1 MNYFSGRQV
10 LSVRRKNKREKNV
23 LIKVT
28 SVSFS
33 GLTTIK
39 IDVEINI
46 ADKGLPSFDIVGLPN
61 KAVAESRERVRTAL
75 VNSNLKFPLRRI
87 TVNLAPGD
95 VPKYGAFY
103 DLPIAVGIL
112 SQVVG
117 FEIPENSIFF
127 VFFSLDGSLRHTKG
141 ALLAALFAR
150 ENNLSNFF
158 VPRLSANEA
167 SVVKGINVYPVDNL
181 NQMINCFESGEEI
194 KPSVYRLNKPA
205 SAAAVDFDMCEVLGQ
220 EQAKRALEIAAA
232 GGHNLLMIGS
242 PGSGKTM
249 LARALPGIMPLLN
262 DEESLEVTRIYSSAG
277 NIPPGGSLISTRP
290 FRAPHHI
297 ISQAGLV
304 GGGTHPQPGE
314 ISLAHRGILF
324 LDEFNEF
331 PRAVI
336 EALRQPIEDGEL
348 TISRSLERVTYPS
361 RFILIA
367 AANPCPCGFLND
379 DGKECICTKREILR
393 YRKKLSGP
401 ILDRIDLHVDV
412 PVVDVKKLS
421 RSFYSQNNKENSV
434 SIRKRITSARK
445 IQQKR
450 FSEESIHTNSEMK
463 NRLIKKY
470 VNLKPD
476 SEALLMNGAES
487 LQLSARSYLKVIKL
501 ARTIADL
508 EQSEDIEEMHI
519 AEALQFRPGII
530 E

>member
-1 MNYFSGRQV
+1 M
-10 LSVRRKNKREKNV
+10 

-33 GLTTIK
+33 GLTTIR
-39 IDVEINI
+39 IDVEVNI
-46 ADKGLPSFDIVGLPN
+46 ADKGLPAFEIVGLPN

-75 VNSNLKFPLRRI
+75 INSNIKFPLRRI

-112 SQVVG
+112 SGIEG
-117 FEIPENSIFF
+117 FDIPYNSIFF
-127 VFFSLDGSLRHTKG
+127 GELSLDGTLRHTKG
-141 ALLAALFAR
+141 SLLAALFAK
-150 ENNLSNFF
+150 ENKLDNIF
-158 VPRLSANEA
+158 VPEQSANEA
-167 SVVKGINVYPVDNL
+167 SVVKGISVYPVKDL
-181 NQMINCFESGEEI
+181 NQIIRYFNSAIEI
-194 KPSVYRLNKPA
+194 EPTVYKPRVPENQRI
-205 SAAAVDFDMCEVLGQ
+205 VDFDMDEVMGQ

-232 GGHNLLMIGS
+232 GGHNVLMIGS

-249 LARALPGIMPLLN
+249 LARALPGIMPLLSE
-262 DEESLEVTRIYSSAG
+262 EESLEVTKIYSSSG
-277 NIPPGGSLISTRP
+277 NIPPGGSLIVTRP
-290 FRAPHHI
+290 FRSPHHI

-331 PRAVI
+331 PRSVI
-336 EALRQPIEDGEL
+336 EALRQPLEDGKL

-367 AANPCPCGFLND
+367 AANPCPCGYLND
-379 DGKECICTKREILR
+379 KTKECTCTKRDIIR

-401 ILDRIDLHVDV
+401 ILDRIDMHVDV
-412 PVVDVKKLS
+412 PVVDIRKLARGFGDSIKKETS
-421 RSFYSQNNKENSV
+421 RE
-434 SIRKRITSARK
+434 IRKRITMART
-445 IQQKR
+445 IQKQR
-450 FSEESIHTNSEMK
+450 FKNELIHTNSEMK
-463 NRLIKKY
+463 NRLIKKHII
-470 VNLKPD
+470 LGAD
-476 SEALLMNGAES
+476 SKSLLLEAAGS
-487 LQLSARSYLKVIKL
+487 FQLSARSYLKIIKL

-508 EQSEDIEEMHI
+508 DQFSRVEENHI
-519 AEALQFRPGII
+519 AEALQYRPRII

>member
-1 MNYFSGRQV
+1 M
-10 LSVRRKNKREKNV
+10 

-39 IDVEINI
+39 IDVEVNI
-46 ADKGLPSFDIVGLPN
+46 ADKGLPAFDLVGLPN

-75 VNSNLKFPLRRI
+75 VNSGITFPMRRI

-95 VPKYGAFY
+95 VPKNGAFY

-112 SQVVG
+112 SGIEG
-117 FEIPENSIFF
+117 FEIPVDSLFF
-127 VFFSLDGSLRHTKG
+127 GELSLDGSLRHTKG

-150 ENNLSNFF
+150 ENNFTSIF
-158 VPRLSANEA
+158 VPQQSANEA
-167 SVVKGINVYPVDNL
+167 SVVQGINVYPVENI
-181 NQMINCFESGEEI
+181 NQISMHINSHIEIFPTVYQLQESL
-194 KPSVYRLNKPA
+194 KSDPA
-205 SAAAVDFDMCEVLGQ
+205 DFDMSEVMGQ

-232 GGHNLLMIGS
+232 GGHNVLMIGS

-249 LARALPGIMPLLN
+249 LARALPGIMPMLTE
-262 DEESLEVTRIYSSAG
+262 EESLEVTRIYSSAG
-277 NIPPGGSLISTRP
+277 NIPPGGSLIVKRP
-290 FRAPHHI
+290 FRSPHHI

-331 PRAVI
+331 PRSVI
-336 EALRQPIEDGEL
+336 EALRQPIEDGKL

-379 DGKECICTKREILR
+379 ETKECICSKREILR

-412 PVVDVKKLS
+412 PVVDIKKLAGGMS
-421 RSFYSQNNKENSV
+421 DSKEKETSLQV
-434 SIRKRITSARK
+434 RKRITAARR
-445 IQQKR
+445 IQEKR
-450 FSEESIHTNSEMK
+450 YRNELIHTNSEMK
-463 NRLIKKY
+463 NRQIKEYITMSTASRNMLI
-470 VNLKPD
+470 
-476 SEALLMNGAES
+476 EAADTF
-487 LQLSARSYLKVIKL
+487 QLSARSYLKVIKL
-501 ARTIADL
+501 AQTIADL
-508 EQSEDIEEMHI
+508 DHGSNINEMHI
-519 AEALQFRPGII
+519 AEALQYRPRLP

>member
-1 MNYFSGRQV
+1 M
-10 LSVRRKNKREKNV
+10 

-33 GLTTIK
+33 GLTTIR
-39 IDVEINI
+39 IDVEVNI
-46 ADKGLPSFDIVGLPN
+46 ADKGLPAFEIVGLPN

-75 VNSNLKFPLRRI
+75 INSNLKFPLRRI

-112 SQVVG
+112 SEIKG
-117 FEIPENSIFF
+117 FDIPYNSIFF
-127 VFFSLDGSLRHTKG
+127 GELSLDGTLRHTKG
-141 ALLAALFAR
+141 SLLAALFAK
-150 ENNLSNFF
+150 ENNMNSIF
-158 VPRLSANEA
+158 VPEQSANEA
-167 SVVKGINVYPVDNL
+167 SVVKGIDVYPVKDL
-181 NQMINCFESGEEI
+181 NQIIRYFNSAIEIEPTVYQSRVPESQ
-194 KPSVYRLNKPA
+194 RTA
-205 SAAAVDFDMCEVLGQ
+205 DFDMDEVMGQ

-232 GGHNLLMIGS
+232 GGHNVLMIGS

-249 LARALPGIMPLLN
+249 LARALPGIMPLLSE
-262 DEESLEVTRIYSSAG
+262 EESLEVTKIYSSSG
-277 NIPPGGSLISTRP
+277 NIPPGGSLIVTRP
-290 FRAPHHI
+290 FRSPHHI

-331 PRAVI
+331 PRSVI
-336 EALRQPIEDGEL
+336 EALRQPLEDGKL

-367 AANPCPCGFLND
+367 AANPCPCGYLND
-379 DGKECICTKREILR
+379 ETKECTCTKRDIIR

-401 ILDRIDLHVDV
+401 ILDRIDMHVDV
-412 PVVDVKKLS
+412 PVVDIRKLARGFSNSVKKETS
-421 RSFYSQNNKENSV
+421 RE
-434 SIRKRITSARK
+434 IRKRIIMART
-445 IQQKR
+445 IQQNR
-450 FSEESIHTNSEMK
+450 FRNEMVHTNSEMK

-470 VNLKPD
+470 ITLKPD
-476 SEALLMNGAES
+476 SKSLLLEAAGS
-487 LQLSARSYLKVIKL
+487 FQLSARSYLKIIKL

-508 EQSEDIEEMHI
+508 DQFSNVEEKHI
-519 AEALQFRPGII
+519 AEALQYRPRII

>member
-1 MNYFSGRQV
+1 M
-10 LSVRRKNKREKNV
+10 

-39 IDVEINI
+39 IDVEVNI
-46 ADKGLPSFDIVGLPN
+46 ADKGLPAFDLVGLPN
-61 KAVAESRERVRTAL
+61 KAVAESRERVKTAL
-75 VNSNLKFPLRRI
+75 VNSGTNFPLRRI

-95 VPKYGAFY
+95 VPKNGAFY

-112 SQVVG
+112 SGVEG
-117 FEIPENSIFF
+117 FEIPEDSIFF
-127 VFFSLDGSLRHTKG
+127 GELSLDGSLRHTKG

-150 ENNLSNFF
+150 ENNFKKIF
-158 VPRLSANEA
+158 VPKHSANEA
-167 SVVKGINVYPVDNL
+167 AVVKGISVFPVDDL
-181 NQMINCFESGEEI
+181 NQISQ
-194 KPSVYRLNKPA
+194 YLNSLITIEPA
-205 SAAAVDFDMCEVLGQ
+205 LYQSQNEDSEATADFDMSEVMGQ

-232 GGHNLLMIGS
+232 GGHNVLMIGS

-249 LARALPGIMPLLN
+249 LARALPGIMPLLSE
-262 DEESLEVTRIYSSAG
+262 DESLEVTRIYSSAG
-277 NIPPGGSLISTRP
+277 NIPPGGSLIVKRP

-331 PRAVI
+331 PRSVI
-336 EALRQPIEDGEL
+336 EALRQPIEDGKL

-379 DGKECICTKREILR
+379 ETKECICTKREILR
-393 YRKKLSGP
+393 YQKKLSGP

-412 PVVDVKKLS
+412 PVVNIQKLARGMNDS
-421 RSFYSQNNKENSV
+421 LKRETSHE
-434 SIRKRITSARK
+434 IRERITAARE
-445 IQQKR
+445 IQQYRYKN
-450 FSEESIHTNSEMK
+450 EIVHTNSEMK
-463 NRLIKKY
+463 NRQIKQHIT
-470 VNLKPD
+470 LGA
-476 SEALLMNGAES
+476 SSRTMLMEAAKTFK
-487 LQLSARSYLKVIKL
+487 LSARSYLKVMKL

-508 EQSEDIEEMHI
+508 ERVEEIKEIHI
-519 AEALQFRPGII
+519 AEALQFRPTIHQ
-530 E
+530 